1 MIGQYVGIMSK
12 SFWNWFMNVENNNVE
27 GLYMVITCI
36 TFLVF
41 VLNVVVINST
51 PKMLNVSCDDNVVN
65 FSYYIIVPFHAY
77 TLMFECFSKSMK
89 EIISNVY
96 GLKCVSLKHNIWDAF
111 KL

>member
-1 MIGQYVGIMSK
+1 M
-12 SFWNWFMNVENNNVE
+12 NVE

-41 VLNVVVINST
+41 VFNVVVINLA
-51 PKMLNVSCDDNVVN
+51 PKMVNVSCDDNVVN
-65 FSYYIIVPFHAY
+65 LSYYIIVPFHAY
-77 TLMFECFSKSMK
+77 TLMLECFSRSMK

-96 GLKCVSLKHNIWDAF
+96 GLKGVSLKHNIWDAF